1 MQVEN
6 GGIINRCYTIGY
18 RLTHQQKN
26 NLQMKYLYIFGT
38 LFFTVYGQIIL
49 KWRIGKLGWQP
60 NTEGIGAAVVNY
72 LRFLFDPL
80 IFSGFISAFVASV
93 FWMLA
98 MTKFEITQAYPF
110 MSISPALVFILGI
123 WLLGET
129 FSWGKVIG
137 LALIIIGV
145 IVTVK
150 L

>member
-1 MQVEN
+1 M
-6 GGIINRCYTIGY
+6 GIINRCYTVGY

-26 NLQMKYLYIFGT
+26 NRQMKYLYIFGT

-49 KWRIGKLGWQP
+49 KWRIGKLGWHP
-60 NTEGIGAAVVNY
+60 NMEGIGAAVVNY